1 MSRELVGVRGKKQH
15 INTHKH
21 TRVVSEVLCKN
32 SSDYITNEETEVK
45 MFHLD
50 RVRSPSPR

>member
-50 RVRSPSPR
+50 RARGPSPR